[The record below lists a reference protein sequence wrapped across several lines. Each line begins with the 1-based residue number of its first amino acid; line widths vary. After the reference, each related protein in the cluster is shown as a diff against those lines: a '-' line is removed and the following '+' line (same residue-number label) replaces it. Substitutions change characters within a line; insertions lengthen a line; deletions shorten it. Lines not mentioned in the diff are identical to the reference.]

1 MDGQKEKLVKEE
13 VIEISSEEDEAD
25 GEESES
31 TEEEPTSPQ
40 VLIQFQFPYSYQLF
54 IDIFSLF

>member
-40 VLIQFQFPYSYQLF
+40 VFLSVSV
-54 IDIFSLF
+54 SLFLSVIY